1 MRRLNLVGLLVFVSL
16 LLFSGVL
23 ARAQGADLRPADP
36 PASADETSGRGL
48 KFSGS
53 GFLTLAVGRGL
64 GGTSDPSAN
73 VGYDCPCFIADYG
86 RGGIYENKR
95 WQIGPDSRLGLQGTA
110 ATESGRHS
118 VTAQVVAHGAQ
129 GGAAE
134 LEWLYGTTELSSELT
149 LQVGR
154 KRLPLLSY
162 SEVQD
167 VGYAYPWVR
176 LSPQVYGW
184 DIVNYNGANLMYR
197 SRLGDAST
205 MVNVFAGNE
214 TVKNSGYQKIY
225 GGRDYRVDTRWANIF
240 GIEGKVGL
248 GDLDVRAVFI
258 TSDIQARDVSA
269 GETDYSAAVRQK
281 IWGGSLNYNHAGW
294 VLRTEYI
301 YINRRNDYGYDRA
314 YELSAGRQ
322 FGRWMAMLSFSN
334 YRQEV
339 VDPTNP
345 PEGHD
350 TTALALRYE
359 LNHQSALKLQ
369 LDAWKDR
376 SGPGYA
382 YPHGDNRLLSAAYV
396 RVF

>member
-1 MRRLNLVGLLVFVSL
+1 MYRFNLVGLLMFASPLVFG
-16 LLFSGVL
+16 GV
-23 ARAQGADLRPADP
+23 AAWAQTVDGRPADT
-36 PASADETSGRGL
+36 SATGL

-53 GFLTLAVGRGL
+53 GFLTLAAGKSL
-64 GGTSDPSAN
+64 GGTSDPNAN
-73 VGYDCPCFIADYG
+73 VGYDCPCFVADYG
-86 RGGIYENKR
+86 RGGIYEGRNWKL
-95 WQIGPDSRLGLQGTA
+95 GPDSRLGLQGTA

-129 GGAAE
+129 GSAAE
-134 LEWLYGTTELSSELT
+134 LEWLYGTTELNSQLT
-149 LQVGR
+149 LQLGR

-197 SRLGDAST
+197 GRAGDAST

-214 TVKNSGYQKIY
+214 TVKNSGYQKVY
-225 GGRDYRVDTRWANIF
+225 GGRDSRVDTRWNNIV

-248 GDLDVRAVFI
+248 GDLDVRGVFI
-258 TSDIQARDVSA
+258 TSDIQSRDVTA
-269 GETDYSAAVRQK
+269 GESDYSGAVRQK
-281 IWGGSLNYNHAGW
+281 IWGGSLHYNHAGW

-301 YINRRNDYGYDRA
+301 YINRRSDYGYDRA

-322 FGRWMAMLSFSN
+322 FGRWLAMLSLSS
-334 YRQEV
+334 YQQETI
-339 VDPTNP
+339 DPTNP

-350 TTALALRYE
+350 TRTLALRYE
-359 LNHQSALKLQ
+359 LNHQSALKFQ
-369 LDAWKDR
+369 YDDWKDR
-376 SGPGYA
+376 SGTGFTS
-382 YPHGDNRLLSAAYV
+382 PHGDMRLFSAAFV